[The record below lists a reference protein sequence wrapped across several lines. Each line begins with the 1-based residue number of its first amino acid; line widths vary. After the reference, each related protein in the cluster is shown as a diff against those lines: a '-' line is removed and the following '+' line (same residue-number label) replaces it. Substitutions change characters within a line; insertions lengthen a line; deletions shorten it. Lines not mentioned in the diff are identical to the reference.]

1 MRSLALVLVLLVAVP
16 SLAQTT
22 QPDGKPW
29 PTMTR
34 SVVTPIS
41 PFFPEAERAKGTRK
55 AVVELELTINA
66 AGIVQV
72 AKVVKSAGAS
82 FDEQAQTA
90 AKLTVFAP
98 AKTMTMQPFTVTFE
112 LR

>member
-1 MRSLALVLVLLVAVP
+1 MRSLALVVVLSLSVP
-16 SLAQTT
+16 AFAQ
-22 QPDGKPW
+22 QQDPW
-29 PTMTR
+29 PRVTR
-34 SVVTPIS
+34 TVVTPIS
-41 PFFPEAERAKGTRK
+41 PFFPESERSKGTRK
-55 AVVELELTINA
+55 GVVELELTINA

-72 AKVVKSAGAS
+72 AKVVKSAGPA

-98 AKTMTMQPFTVTFE
+98 AKTMTIQDFTVTFE